1 MKNQKG
7 VTLVS
12 LVVTIIVLLILAG
25 ISVAM
30 LTGDNGILTQANS
43 AKKKTDTSKNEEII
57 KLIYNAAKL
66 RLTAASEDDKG
77 KSLLQLSEEEAES
90 SFKEYNITI
99 KDIDGTIYGTKD
111 YIYKFGNSEIEYK
124 LDSSGNIEQ
133 DDGSL
138 TLKSL
143 FRGKAYPE
151 ESTATGTITQTAGG
165 FIAEIQNCR

>member
-66 RLTAASEDDKG
+66 RFAAASKDDKG
-77 KSLLQLSEEEAES
+77 KSLVDLLRDEAS
-90 SFKEYNITI
+90 SSKYDVNIENPST
-99 KDIDGTIYGTKD
+99 DI
-111 YIYKFGNSEIEYK
+111 YIFSFADSKIEYT
-124 LDSSGNIEQ
+124 LDSSSGNITQ
-133 DDGSL
+133 DDGIL
-138 TLKSL
+138 KLKSL
-143 FRGKAYPE
+143 FKGIGYPE
-151 ESTATGTITQTAGG
+151 ESSAKGTITQTTDG
-165 FIAEIQNCR
+165 FKADIQNCR